1 MSDNKLNLENLSGGK
16 DDSKKSDL
24 ADISFKKSDSVSE
37 KRKSR
42 IFHLRN
48 QRLKQKIAQMM

>member
-16 DDSKKSDL
+16 DDSKSGIKPIFHLKSPIL
-24 ADISFKKSDSVSE
+24 FPQ

-42 IFHLRN
+42 IFHLKN
-48 QRLKQKIAQMM
+48 QSLKQKIAQML